1 MFGIPEWA
9 VGVAV
14 IITAAFAGI
23 GLMVRILPPKMRHPR
38 PQELAQDQQERLE
51 DLERRLGE
59 VEHVQSR
66 LAEIEERLDFT
77 ERLLATRRDADRL
90 SPPSA

>member
-1 MFGIPEWA
+1 MSLSTLTLG
-9 VGVAV
+9 
-14 IITAAFAGI
+14 AGTHVTVTSA
-23 GLMVRILPPKMRHPR
+23 GRADKRPK
-38 PQELAQDQQERLE
+38 D
-51 DLERRLGE
+51 DLETRLGE